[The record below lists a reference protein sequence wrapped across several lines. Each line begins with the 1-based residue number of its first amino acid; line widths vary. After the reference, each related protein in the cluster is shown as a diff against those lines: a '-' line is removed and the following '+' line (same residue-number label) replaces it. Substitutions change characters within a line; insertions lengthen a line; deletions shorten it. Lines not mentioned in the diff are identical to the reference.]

1 MDSVNLVGRLTKDP
15 EIKYIGGSQ
24 TAVCNF
30 TLAIDR
36 PVGKDKDKVTDFIPC
51 TVLGK
56 AAENMEKYTCKGK
69 LVGVEGRLQS
79 GSYVNKNGA
88 KVYTLDVFCNRV
100 HFIEW
105 KDRGG
110 ALSESERVASAP
122 MAADQSDVP
131 EGFDAIDEDIPF

>member
-15 EIKYIGGSQ
+15 EIKYIGSKQ

-51 TVLGK
+51 TALGR

-69 LVGVEGRLQS
+69 LLAVEGRLQS
-79 GSYVNKNGA
+79 GSYVNKNGD
-88 KVYTLDVFCNRV
+88 KVYTLDVFCNRI

-110 ALSESERVASAP
+110 QSESDRAYSARLSD
-122 MAADQSDVP
+122 DQSDVP
-131 EGFDAIDEDIPF
+131 EGFAAIDEDITF